1 MALLIVACA
10 LSLPLQARLQHGD
23 GDQGDGH
30 HNEDNCNGDDGDGD
44 DASDRNG
51 ET

>member
-1 MALLIVACA
+1 M
-10 LSLPLQARLQHGD
+10 PLQARLQHGD

-30 HNEDNCNGDDGDGD
+30 HNEDDCNGGDGDSD
-44 DASDRNG
+44 DASDRNC